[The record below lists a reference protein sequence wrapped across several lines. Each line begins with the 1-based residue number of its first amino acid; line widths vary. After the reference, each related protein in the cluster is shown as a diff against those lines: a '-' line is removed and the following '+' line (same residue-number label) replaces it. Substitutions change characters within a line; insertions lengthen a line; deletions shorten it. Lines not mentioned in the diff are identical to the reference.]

1 MFGLSENALSIIQN
15 ELSLHAQI
23 EQASIFGS
31 RAKGNYKPGSDI
43 DIAIIGKKADALLAL
58 NINGKL
64 NESSPLPFHF
74 DIVNYND
81 ISNPDLKAQID
92 RVGIIFYQRKK

>member
-15 ELSLHAQI
+15 ELASHIEI

-31 RAKGNYKPGSDI
+31 RAKGNHKPGSDI
-43 DIAIIGKKADALLAL
+43 DIAIIGKNLDALLAL

-64 NESSPLPFHF
+64 NESSPLPFRF

-81 ISNPDLKAQID
+81 ISNPDLKSHID
-92 RVGIIFYQRKK
+92 RVGKIFYKREK

>member
-15 ELSLHAQI
+15 ELSLHTEI

-43 DIAIIGKKADALLAL
+43 DIAIIGKKTDALLAL

-81 ISNPDLKAQID
+81 ISNPDLKAHID